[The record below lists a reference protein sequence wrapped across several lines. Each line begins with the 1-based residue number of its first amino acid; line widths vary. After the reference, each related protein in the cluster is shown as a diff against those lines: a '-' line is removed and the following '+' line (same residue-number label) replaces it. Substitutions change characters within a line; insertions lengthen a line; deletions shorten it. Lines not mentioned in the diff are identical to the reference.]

1 MKILSL
7 DIGGTSIKSGII
19 TIHDTN
25 SFVKAGINPIDMMTI
40 TEKQC
45 TLFNSENP
53 RLSIIEGINKYCNG
67 FDLVAV
73 SATGVINENGIVSGV
88 NGKIDNY
95 LGLDIKVLVETLT
108 NKQCYVL
115 NDVAAIGITESKYS
129 KVDSNMLV
137 IALGTGIGGS
147 LIINNMV
154 INGSNG
160 AFAEIGQIKIGDN
173 TYEEIASTKALVRI
187 ANEEF
192 GLDIENGKQFFEL
205 LETMDND
212 TLECFDN
219 WCSNISKGLEY
230 CLYFYNPKEI
240 VLAGGVSEQ
249 SNKIIPKLYDNL
261 CELPDVYIEDLK
273 IRSAKQKNDA
283 GIIGAALYAGGE
295 YVKER

>member
-19 TIHDTN
+19 TIYDIY
-25 SFVKAGINPIDMMTI
+25 SFVNVDINPIDSMTI
-40 TEKQC
+40 TEKRS
-45 TLFNSENP
+45 TSFNSENP
-53 RLSIIEGINKYCNG
+53 RLSIIECINKYCND
-67 FDLVAV
+67 FDLVAL
-73 SATGVINENGIVSGV
+73 SATGVINENGVVSGV

-95 LGLDIKVLVETLT
+95 LGLDIKALVETLT

-115 NDVAAIGITESKYS
+115 NDVAAIGVTESKYS
-129 KVDSNMLV
+129 KVDSNILV
-137 IALGTGIGGS
+137 VALGTGIGGS
-147 LIINNMV
+147 LIINGEV
-154 INGSNG
+154 LNGANG

-173 TYEEIASTKALVRI
+173 TYEEIASTKALVNL
-187 ANEEF
+187 ANKKHHL
-192 GLDIENGKQFFEL
+192 GIENGKQFFEL

-212 TLECFDN
+212 TIDCFEQ

-261 CELPDVYIEDLK
+261 SELPDVYIKDLK